1 MLHIHRAERADA
13 LIEAL
18 GRLLAEPLADPFAP
32 DVISVPTRGMER
44 WLTQRMSASLGAT
57 PGRADGICANVEF
70 PFPRR
75 LAGDAVAA
83 ASGIDPETD
92 PWLPQRAVWP
102 LLDVVGECLHEPWL
116 ASLARHL
123 RKDDDV
129 DRRARRFATVRHL
142 SELFDRYALHRPA
155 MVCGWER
162 GEIDVP
168 QEAAWQAELWRRLRK
183 RLAAPSPAERLEPAC
198 GRLRAEPGLLP
209 LPERI
214 SLFGLTRLPA
224 GHLDV
229 LRALAAG
236 REVHVFLLHPSPA
249 LWEKIGDRPP
259 VVRRAEDTT
268 ASLPDNRL
276 LASWGQDA
284 REMQLVL
291 GTHEHA
297 GHHHPIELAEDTL
310 LGRIQADVRA
320 DRSPPGIPLPGVP
333 DARPHLDR
341 ADRSVQIHAC
351 HGRARQVEVL
361 RDAILHLLAEDDTLQ
376 PRDVIVMCPDI
387 ETFAPLIQ
395 ATFGAGE
402 AVDEDE
408 LEPLA
413 DGLRPTDLRVRLA
426 DRSLRQTNPVL
437 GVVAQLL
444 DLASRR
450 LTASDVLDLADREP
464 VRRRFRLEDEDLAR
478 IRDWV
483 ADSGIRWGLDAE
495 HRRPFKLQDL
505 AAGTWKAGLDRV
517 LVGVTMTEEGHR
529 LFEGVLPV
537 DDVESLAIDL
547 AGRLAE
553 LVDRLQDAVDEFN
566 TAKPIREWVG
576 AIATA
581 ADALTATSQRD
592 AWQRAQLERILDDV
606 VREAAGGAV
615 ALTLHEVRALL
626 AERLQ
631 GRPTRANFRTGH
643 LTICTLVPMRSVPHR
658 VVCLLGL
665 DDAAFPRKAPR
676 DGDDIMLLDPHVGER
691 DPRAEDRQMLLDA
704 LMAASDR
711 LIVTYAGSDVR
722 TNTPRPPAVPVGE
735 LLDVIERTVQGDA
748 RAQVLVRHPLQPF
761 DPRNFSPGVLG
772 GERAWS
778 FNRVTLDGARAM
790 QDERTEAPRF
800 LTGPLPPQPSA
811 VVELEDVV
819 NFVRHPVRAFLRQRL
834 GFSVATYADEV
845 DDALPIDLDNLE
857 SWQIGQRLLDARLA
871 GATETAAVGAELA
884 RGSLPPGNLSGPVI
898 EKLLP
903 QVEQIVQHAAA
914 LLPGAT
920 ESGSVD
926 VRVALPGGR
935 RLSGTVPD
943 VYGTLLRA
951 VTYSRV
957 SPRHR
962 LMTWVRFLALSAAYP
977 ERAFEA
983 ATVGRAVY
991 GSAPRGATV
1000 TVVRLPRLG
1009 PQLALERLAALVE
1022 LFDEGL
1028 REPLPIAC
1036 KSSAAYAEALRRGGD
1051 PVKAATGE
1059 WDGPW
1064 NFAGEGEDLEH
1075 QLSFGGILPFE
1086 ELLGS
1091 TAFAAYASRLWDDV
1105 LAWEQVE
1112 YR

>member
-1 MLHIHRAERADA
+1 LLHIHRAERADA
-13 LIEAL
+13 LIAAV
-18 GRLLAEPLADPFAP
+18 GRLLADPLSDPFAP
-32 DVISVPTRGMER
+32 DVIAVPTRGMER

-57 PGRADGICANVEF
+57 PGRSDGVCANVEF

-83 ASGIDPETD
+83 ASGIDPEQD

-102 LLDVVGECLHEPWL
+102 LLEVVGECLKEPWL
-116 ASLARHL
+116 RSLAVHL
-123 RKDDDV
+123 GHEDDA

-142 SELFDRYALHRPA
+142 AELFDRYALHRPA
-155 MVCGWER
+155 TVCGWAR
-162 GEIDVP
+162 GEVDVP
-168 QEAAWQAELWRRLRK
+168 AEAAWQAELWRRLRE

-198 GRLRAEPGLLP
+198 ARLRETPSLLD

-214 SLFGLTRLPA
+214 SLFGLTRLPT

-249 LWEKIGDRPP
+249 LWEKLSGAPP
-259 VVRRAEDTT
+259 VVQRAEDGT
-268 ASLPDNRL
+268 AAVPDNRL

-291 GTHEHA
+291 GTHEHV
-297 GHHHPIELAEDTL
+297 GHHHPVEPGADSL
-310 LGRIQADVRA
+310 LSRIQADVRA
-320 DRSPPGIPLPGVP
+320 DRSPPGDPLPGAP
-333 DARPHLDR
+333 DARPQLDP
-341 ADRSVQIHAC
+341 ADRSIQIHAC

-361 RDAILHLLAEDDTLQ
+361 RDAILHLLEEDDTLQ

-395 ATFGAGE
+395 ATFAAGE
-402 AVDEDE
+402 VVEDDEDS
-408 LEPLA
+408 LPA
-413 DGLRPTDLRVRLA
+413 DVRPTDLRVRLA

-483 ADSGIRWGLDAE
+483 ADSGIRWGLDAA
-495 HRRPFKLQDL
+495 HRAPYKLADL
-505 AAGTWKAGLDRV
+505 AAGTWKTGLDRV

-547 AGRLAE
+547 AGRMAE
-553 LVDRLQDAVDEFN
+553 LVGRLQTAVDAFA
-566 TAKPIREWVG
+566 TAKPVEEWAA
-576 AIATA
+576 AIAIA
-581 ADALTATSQRD
+581 ADALAATSQRD

-606 VREAAGGAV
+606 VREAAHADV
-615 ALTLHEVRALL
+615 ALTLLEVRALL

-665 DDAAFPRKAPR
+665 DDTAFPRKAPR
-676 DGDDIMLLDPHVGER
+676 DGDDIMLADPYVGER

-711 LIVTYAGSDVR
+711 LIVTYAGNDVR
-722 TNTPRPPAVPVGE
+722 TNAPLPPAVPVGE
-735 LLDVIERTVQGDA
+735 LLDVIDRSVQGDA
-748 RAQVLVRHPLQPF
+748 REQVLVRHPLQPF
-761 DPRNFSPGVLG
+761 DPRNFTPGQLG
-772 GERAWS
+772 GEPAWS

-790 QDERTEAPRF
+790 EGERAEPLPF
-800 LTGPLPPQPSA
+800 LASPLPPKVSP
-811 VVELEDVV
+811 VVGLEDLV
-819 NFVRHPVRAFLRQRL
+819 NFVRHPVKAFLRQRL
-834 GFSVATYADEV
+834 EFSVGTYADEV

-857 SWQIGQRLLDARLA
+857 SWQIGQRLLEARLA
-871 GATETAAVGAELA
+871 GATEDAAVGAELA
-884 RGSLPPGNLSGPVI
+884 RGALPPGNLSGPVLD
-898 EKLLP
+898 KLQP

-914 LLPGAT
+914 LLPDA
-920 ESGSVD
+920 EEPGSVD
-926 VRVALPGGR
+926 VRVTLPAGR

-943 VYGTLLRA
+943 VYGTLLRS

-957 SPRHR
+957 NPRHR
-962 LMTWVRFLALSAAYP
+962 LMTWVRFLALTAAHP
-977 ERAFEA
+977 DRPFEA

-1000 TVVRLPRLG
+1000 TVVRLPRME
-1009 PQLALERLAALVE
+1009 PALALQHLAAVVE

-1036 KSSAAYAEALRRGGD
+1036 KSSAAYAEALHAGSD
-1051 PVKAATGE
+1051 AVKVATGE

-1075 QLSFGGILPFE
+1075 QLAFGGILPFD

-1091 TAFAAYASRLWDDV
+1091 TAFDAYARRLWDDV

-1112 YR
+1112 HR